1 MNLHLLRIF
10 YTVAREG
17 SFSRAA
23 EALHISQ
30 PAVSKGVRELEHQLD
45 VALIERAQRPG
56 GRRAGVALTQ
66 IGEVLFEHARGLFAL
81 EKAAIDDIHA
91 RVGLRKGALVVGAS
105 TTIAGYWLA
114 PYLALF
120 ADAWPDIA
128 IEVRAGNTE
137 LVSRWLVDCE
147 VDVALVEGSV
157 ADERLARD
165 HWQDD
170 ALVIIGP
177 PDWEQ
182 PSAEAS
188 WLDILNRERWVMREP
203 GSGTREA
210 TQRMMA
216 ALQIAPASL
225 IEAGSNEAIAR
236 SVSCGAGLAIVPRV
250 VAADLIELGRITLVE
265 PPGIAPLSRP
275 LFRLTHR
282 DRPLS
287 PAARRFVAFLDGS
300 ATQS

>member
-10 YTVAREG
+10 FNVAREG

-45 VALIERAQRPG
+45 VALVERAQRQSG
-56 GRRAGVALTQ
+56 AKSRVMLTP
-66 IGEVLFEHARGLFAL
+66 IGEVLFEHARGIFAL

-105 TTIAGYWLA
+105 TTIAGYWLG

-137 LVSRWLVDCE
+137 SVSRWLIDCE
-147 VDVALVEGSV
+147 VDVALVEGAV
-157 ADERLARD
+157 ADERLESR
-165 HWQDD
+165 HWEDD

-182 PSAEAS
+182 SLPGSS
-188 WLDILNRERWVMREP
+188 LDALNGERWVLREP
-203 GSGTREA
+203 GSGTREV
-210 TQRMMA
+210 TRQMMA
-216 ALQIAPASL
+216 DLKIAPASL
-225 IEAGSNEAIAR
+225 MEAGSNEAIAR
-236 SVSCGAGLAIVPRV
+236 SVACGAGLAIVPRV
-250 VAADLIELGRITLVE
+250 VAADLLELGRVTLIE
-265 PPGIAPLSRP
+265 PPAMPALSRP
-275 LFRLTHR
+275 LYQLFHR
-282 DRPLS
+282 DRRLS
-287 PAARRFVAFLDGS
+287 PAAGRFVDFLEGS
-300 ATQS
+300 TAES